1 MENLVIVN
9 GMAWKG
15 VNTIKEA
22 YALWNMGYN
31 PHAMVEIGH
40 TRTYTFDR
48 IETGDDMDSVI
59 ERSGG
64 DSVYFNMGGVS
75 TEDCMNEVKRAGNI
89 TDPDVTNIS
98 FVQKRHEC
106 TDAQAYASLYY
117 ALTSDGVK
125 AEVIKEL
132 DSMATRGFDR
142 ATGHPNK

>member
-1 MENLVIVN
+1 MEKLVIVN

-22 YALWNMGYN
+22 YALWNIGYN

-59 ERSGG
+59 ERYG

-75 TEDCMNEVKRAGNI
+75 IEDCMNEVKVEGNI
-89 TDPDVTNIS
+89 TDPDVTHIS
-98 FVQKRHEC
+98 FVQERHEC

-117 ALTSDGVK
+117 ALTSDNVK
-125 AEVIKEL
+125 DAVIKEL
-132 DSMATRGFDR
+132 DRMATRGFDR
-142 ATGHPNK
+142 VTGHPNK